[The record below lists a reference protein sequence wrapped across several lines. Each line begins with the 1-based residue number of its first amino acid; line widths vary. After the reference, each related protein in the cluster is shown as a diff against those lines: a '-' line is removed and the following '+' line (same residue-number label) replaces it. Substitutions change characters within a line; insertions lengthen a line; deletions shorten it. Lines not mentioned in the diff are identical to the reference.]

1 MKNIPYKNIL
11 YFFIWIWICNGVAF
25 GQNLEDRVIEKSF
38 KNGLKVLMVERHQ
51 NPTISFQVTYRVGSV
66 NDQAGMTGA
75 AHLYEHMA
83 FKGTEQIGTSDF
95 KKEKPVLDEIEQL
108 YHQIRVEGR
117 QGGAID
123 TQRRNDLMGKWMGLQ
138 KAAKLWVVPNE
149 LTDIYSRQGA
159 VGLNASTGRD
169 TTSYT
174 VSLPANRLP
183 LWIAIESD
191 RMAHTVLR
199 EFYKEKEVVL
209 EERRRSVET
218 SPAGKLN
225 EALLTT
231 AFSAHPYRYP
241 TLGWPSDVAFS
252 SADETAAFFKTYYKP
267 NNAIIVM
274 VGDFSASAV
283 LPQLE
288 SSFGEMAAGSA
299 IPVVTTVEPP
309 QLGEKRVD
317 VEDEANS
324 QLAIAFHRP
333 GVDHPDDA
341 AFDVIDMILS
351 EGRTSRLYQKL
362 VLEKKIA
369 TDVSS
374 NSGTPGGRYSSLF
387 TFYATPLAPHTPL
400 ELEEAIYGE
409 LERLKSEPPT
419 PDEMEK
425 VRTAIEA
432 DSVRALRSN
441 AGLAS
446 QLGYIEAVAGSW
458 RYILKNRDAI
468 RNMKAEDVV
477 RVVTQYFIKTNRTV
491 ATLVKKAAP
500 AAMVTPPVGDVR
512 PAGDARPAT
521 SSPSSPTPAT
531 VPGGLK

>member
-1 MKNIPYKNIL
+1 
-11 YFFIWIWICNGVAF
+11 
-25 GQNLEDRVIEKSF
+25 
-38 KNGLKVLMVERHQ
+38 
-51 NPTISFQVTYRVGSV
+51 
-66 NDQAGMTGA
+66 
-75 AHLYEHMA
+75 
-83 FKGTEQIGTSDF
+83 
-95 KKEKPVLDEIEQL
+95 
-108 YHQIRVEGR
+108 
-117 QGGAID
+117 
-123 TQRRNDLMGKWMGLQ
+123 
-138 KAAKLWVVPNE
+138 
-149 LTDIYSRQGA
+149 
-159 VGLNASTGRD
+159 
-169 TTSYT
+169 
-174 VSLPANRLP
+174 
-183 LWIAIESD
+183 
-191 RMAHTVLR
+191 
-199 EFYKEKEVVL
+199 
-209 EERRRSVET
+209 
-218 SPAGKLN
+218 
-225 EALLTT
+225 
-231 AFSAHPYRYP
+231 
-241 TLGWPSDVAFS
+241 
-252 SADETAAFFKTYYKP
+252 
-267 NNAIIVM
+267 VM

-387 TFYATPLAPHTPL
+387 AFYATPLAPHTPL